1 MENIVTIYSLLYQ
14 SDTKKDLTEYQK
26 IITDSDNIQLIKSTL
41 SEILELK
48 EKEDRFFTAGFM
60 IYYYAD
66 QLIKNKDLEIN
77 KEFLIHCHNLV
88 TSFEKLSQNYNDES
102 IESFKTVFE
111 NYLKK
116 FADWKEN
123 DLFEM
128 IQDFTKM
135 YWELEMQ
142 IYSQKKMGK
151 ELPSDIIKIIKQKQ
165 ESVLQK
171 IKKFGGGKGIE
182 YFSNY
187 VPVIFNQE
195 SMDNVQKQVKEN
207 FDKAFWDLFE
217 ENIENKKYE
226 QLLKTMDEIKINFKS
241 LVPNRKDIHRQLDEN
256 MDTEFLKGMLE
267 NDVVDST
274 YIYNMICYIVQQIKS
289 LEAPIDNADTETW
302 KQSIDQQFKDGALHH
317 QILGKFFKKVYH
329 KLQKITKEVNMVR
342 NSKLFGALQKSKSSN
357 NIKII

>member
-1 MENIVTIYSLLYQ
+1 MENIASICSWLYQ
-14 SDTKKDLTEYQK
+14 STTKKDLTEYQK
-26 IITDSDNIQLIKSTL
+26 IITEHDNIQLIKSTL
-41 SEILELK
+41 SEIIEIK
-48 EKEDRFFTAGFM
+48 GKEDRFFTAGFM
-60 IYYYAD
+60 IYYYTD
-66 QLIKNKDLEIN
+66 QLMKNTDSEIN
-77 KEFLIHCHNLV
+77 KEFLIHCNNLV
-88 TSFEKLSQNYNDES
+88 TSFEKLSQNYNDEN

-111 NYLKK
+111 NYRKI
-116 FADWKEN
+116 FVHWKEN

-128 IQDFTKM
+128 IQDFTKI

-151 ELPSDIIKIIKQKQ
+151 ELPSDITKIIKQKQ
-165 ESVLQK
+165 ESILQK
-171 IKKFGGGKGIE
+171 IKKIGGGKGIE

-187 VPVIFNQE
+187 VPVIFNQK
-195 SMDNVQKQVKEN
+195 SIDNLQNQVKEN

-217 ENIENKKYE
+217 QNIENKKYE
-226 QLLKTMDEIKINFKS
+226 QLLKTMEEVKINFKS

-267 NDVVDST
+267 HDAVDST

-302 KQSIDQQFKDGALHH
+302 KQSIDQKFKDGCLHH

-329 KLQKITKEVNMVR
+329 KLEKITKEVNMVR
-342 NSKLFGALQKSKSSN
+342 NSKLFEALKKSKSSN